1 MVHKSIHSRRG
12 LMLIVSSPSGAGK
25 TTLTRRLLTEDED
38 VVLSVSATTR
48 EPRPGEENG
57 RDYYFVSHERFQEMI
72 DADELLEH
80 AIVFDNRY
88 GTPRGPV
95 TEALQAGKDV
105 IFDIDWQGTQQLM
118 SSSRAIDL
126 VRIFILPPSIAALE
140 SRLKQRGQDS
150 AETIAKRMTKAENE
164 ISHWAE
170 YDYVLVNDDLEQ
182 TYADL
187 KAIVRSERYR
197 RERRPGM
204 SEFVRSLMEERHLSA
219 MGKDT

>member
-1 MVHKSIHSRRG
+1 
-12 LMLIVSSPSGAGK
+12 MLIVSSPSGAGK
-25 TTLTRRLLTEDED
+25 TTLTRRLLAEDDD

-72 DADELLEH
+72 EGDELLEH
-80 AIVFDNRY
+80 AIVFENRY

-95 TEALQAGKDV
+95 TEALQGGKDV

-170 YDYVLVNDDLEQ
+170 YDYVLVNDDLDQ
-182 TYADL
+182 TYEDL
-187 KAIVRSERYR
+187 KSIVRSERYR

-204 SEFVRSLMEERHLSA
+204 SEFVRTLMEERFQRS
-219 MGKDT
+219 DD

>member
-1 MVHKSIHSRRG
+1 MVHKSIYSRRG

-25 TTLTRRLLTEDED
+25 TTLTRRLLAEDDD

-72 DADELLEH
+72 EADELLEH
-80 AIVFDNRY
+80 AIVFENRY

-140 SRLKQRGQDS
+140 TRLKQRGQDS
-150 AETIAKRMTKAENE
+150 DETIAKRMTKAENE

-170 YDYVLVNDDLEQ
+170 YDYVLVNDDLDQ
-182 TYADL
+182 TYEDL
-187 KAIVRSERYR
+187 KSIVRSERYR

-204 SEFVRSLMEERHLSA
+204 SEFVRTLMEERFNRPE
-219 MGKDT
+219 D

>member
-25 TTLTRRLLTEDED
+25 TTLTRRLLAEDDD

-48 EPRPGEENG
+48 EARPGEENG

-72 DADELLEH
+72 ESDELLEH

-95 TEALQAGKDV
+95 TEALQSGKDV

-126 VRIFILPPSIAALE
+126 VRIFILPPTIATLE
-140 SRLKQRGQDS
+140 KRLKQRGQDS

-170 YDYVLVNDDLEQ
+170 YDYVLVNDDLDQ

-187 KAIVRSERYR
+187 KSIVRAERYR

-204 SEFVRSLMEERHLSA
+204 SEFVRTLMEERSQRS
-219 MGKDT
+219 DD